1 MLGEGSERK
10 HQSNAK
16 QGRKANSHVAPDTD
30 WVDGAVAFGGVDEAS
45 IGVKQNGLVRRIRQ
59 IALGVVGQGAVAVV
73 RVVPVV
79 ERREVEM
86 DAPKHGVR
94 AVVAVG
100 EGQQVP
106 SVEDFVADHG
116 VRSDRRNPRRRM
128 MRWGCFRSE
137 LSALYRD
144 APLLLNAVISGEES
158 SQGRRLSLG
167 HWLSGIQKQSIKG
180 VKKRK
185 GGGA

>member
-1 MLGEGSERK
+1 MLSEGSERQ

-16 QGRKANSHVAPDTD
+16 HGRKANSHVAPDTD
-30 WVDGAVAFGGVDEAS
+30 WVHGAVAFGGVDEAS
-45 IGVKQNGLVRRIRQ
+45 IGVKQNGLVRLIRQ

-73 RVVPVV
+73 CVVPVL

-86 DAPKHGVR
+86 DAPKDRVR

-106 SVEDFVADHG
+106 SVEDFVADHD
-116 VRSDRRNPRRRM
+116 VLIARDSRRRLM
-128 MRWGCFRSE
+128 SWSCFRSE

-144 APLLLNAVISGEES
+144 APLLLNAVISGDES
-158 SQGRRLSLG
+158 SLGRRLSFVR
-167 HWLSGIQKQSIKG
+167 WLRGIQKQSIKG
-180 VKKRK
+180 
-185 GGGA
+185 

>member
-10 HQSNAK
+10 HQGNAK
-16 QGRKANSHVAPDTD
+16 HGRKANSHVAPDTD

-73 RVVPVV
+73 RVVPVL

-86 DAPKHGVR
+86 DAPKDGVR

-106 SVEDFVADHG
+106 GVEDFVADHG
-116 VRSDRRNPRRRM
+116 RSDRGDSRR
-128 MRWGCFRSE
+128 WSCVCSE

-144 APLLLNAVISGEES
+144 APLLLNAVISGEEQ
-158 SQGRRLSLG
+158 SQSRRLCLVR
-167 HWLSGIQKQSIKG
+167 WLSGIQKQSIKG
-180 VKKRK
+180 
-185 GGGA
+185 